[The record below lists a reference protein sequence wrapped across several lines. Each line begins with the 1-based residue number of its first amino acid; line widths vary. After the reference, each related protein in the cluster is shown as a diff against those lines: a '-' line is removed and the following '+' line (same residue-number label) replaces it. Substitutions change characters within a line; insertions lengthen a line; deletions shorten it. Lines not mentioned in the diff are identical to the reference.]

1 MKAVLAVVTGLWAA
15 TSAAAQVGHDPAKSP
30 YRDLRYGQFLTL
42 TVGQVFG
49 NGGDLGLSPHKGQ
62 VAILR
67 HDFLADRPLSIS
79 LGGGYAKLDRN
90 FPIFGTNRNQL
101 GGPVEHDV
109 WWGEG
114 TVQLN
119 LTGGKTW
126 HGLAPYLS
134 TSLGIA
140 VAERVPADTSGY
152 KFGTKF
158 FLAPAAG
165 VRVFLTRR
173 LFAKVEARA
182 NFWSVTYPVRV
193 RDDPDG
199 PFGPEVPLF
208 NGELKAWIPTPMLH
222 AGLGYAFRRPF
233 F

>member
-1 MKAVLAVVTGLWAA
+1 MKAFGFIVAGGCLATTAL
-15 TSAAAQVGHDPAKSP
+15 AQVGHDPAKSP
-30 YRDLRYGQFLTL
+30 YRDLRYGQFVSL
-42 TVGQVFG
+42 TVGKVFG
-49 NGGDLGLSPHKGQ
+49 SGGDLGISPHNGQ
-62 VAILR
+62 LAILR

-90 FPIFGTNRNQL
+90 FPIFGATRNQL
-101 GGPVEHDV
+101 SGPVEHDV

-119 LTGGKTW
+119 LTGGKSW
-126 HGLAPYLS
+126 HNLAPYLS
-134 TSLGIA
+134 ASMGIA

-165 VRVFLTRR
+165 VRIFLTRR
-173 LFAKVEARA
+173 LFARVEARA
-182 NFWSVTYPVRV
+182 NFWSVTYPNRI

-208 NGELKAWIPTPMLH
+208 AGELKSWIPTPILH
-222 AGLGYAFRRPF
+222 AGLGFAFRRPF